1 MLVSRLIYIP
11 ELDQI
16 FEVYKNL
23 YIGAYWPRLNF
34 GKFKEIGITAIVNL
48 MEESLYNPTNLGFSY
63 LHKGFPDD
71 TYPSHEYLDE
81 ILNFI
86 DYHLK
91 ESEKVLVHCS
101 MGISRSGGIIV
112 GWLLKENLTWSWTD
126 AMSYVNNSKFIAP
139 AVEIRQSILDYLEV
153 IEKNRRNY

>member
-1 MLVSRLIYIP
+1 LCIIRWIKIP
-11 ELDQI
+11 ELDEI
-16 FEVYKNL
+16 FEVHKDL

-34 GKFKEIGITAIVNL
+34 RKFREIGITAIVNL

-86 DYHLK
+86 DYYLK
-91 ESEKVLVHCS
+91 ENEKVLVHCS

-126 AMSYVNNSKFIAP
+126 AMSYVKNSKFIAP
-139 AVEIRQSILDYLEV
+139 AVEIRESILDYLEG